1 MVEHFVQH
9 NPPIGGDALM
19 AYPEIIA
26 PIKNR
31 FYQNAPQY
39 ARITLNGVGETLVFS
54 DQDIVE
60 GGLSINRYCFSGS
73 SLELGSV
80 VAAELTL
87 RLNNYSGDFNNVI
100 FEGGELFVEVGVE
113 FADEINY
120 VPMGY
125 FIVQGVPRNKSIIEI
140 NALDR
145 MVLFDR
151 YVENIPAT
159 GTVNSYLGWLCNA
172 VGVTMPGL
180 VECVNLGYA
189 IDLPPIEEQITYR
202 QVLSWLCEIMG
213 VNAFMRWDGALQ
225 LRGFRS
231 RTSEITITPSNRF
244 ESDLAENV
252 ITVTGV
258 LCTYGKTAYQ
268 VGSSDYLLV
277 IKDNPLLQANLSTVI
292 NNIYAAMAQY
302 QYLPFTATT
311 VPCPHLY
318 PMDVVTI
325 QDYDGNNIDTLISD
339 ITFTMNQSTKMAGK
353 GLSEQEAG
361 LSSPRGLTKQEAAI
375 IAAATSQAQTAAN
388 TRITRLV
395 AFNELICNSI
405 GLYFTA
411 VDQPNGSAIYY
422 LHDQPEL
429 ENSNTIFT
437 VRDGGIAWT
446 DDGWNSGSP
455 VWQNG
460 VTAAGDAFFRYLSA
474 KGINVSDEN
483 NPYHIE
489 ITPDTFQI
497 YYNDMLITSI
507 VIDEMIIPKVK
518 VTSQLRIG
526 SVVFIPRTDGAD
538 VGYVTGE

>member
-1 MVEHFVQH
+1 
-9 NPPIGGDALM
+9 
-19 AYPEIIA
+19 
-26 PIKNR
+26 
-31 FYQNAPQY
+31 
-39 ARITLNGVGETLVFS
+39 
-54 DQDIVE
+54 
-60 GGLSINRYCFSGS
+60 
-73 SLELGSV
+73 
-80 VAAELTL
+80 
-87 RLNNYSGDFNNVI
+87 
-100 FEGGELFVEVGVE
+100 
-113 FADEINY
+113 
-120 VPMGY
+120 
-125 FIVQGVPRNKSIIEI
+125 
-140 NALDR
+140 
-145 MVLFDR
+145 
-151 YVENIPAT
+151 
-159 GTVNSYLGWLCNA
+159 
-172 VGVTMPGL
+172 
-180 VECVNLGYA
+180 
-189 IDLPPIEEQITYR
+189 
-202 QVLSWLCEIMG
+202 
-213 VNAFMRWDGALQ
+213 
-225 LRGFRS
+225 
-231 RTSEITITPSNRF
+231 
-244 ESDLAENV
+244 
-252 ITVTGV
+252 
-258 LCTYGKTAYQ
+258 
-268 VGSSDYLLV
+268 
-277 IKDNPLLQANLSTVI
+277 
-292 NNIYAAMAQY
+292 MAQY

-325 QDYDGNNIDTLISD
+325 QDYEGNNIDTLISD

-375 IAAATSQAQTAAN
+375 IAAATSQAQTVAN